1 MPHSRPVTLPRIRG
15 VEAEPLLASF
25 LDPGATGSV
34 CGDCQNI
41 GKHRRSGHFR
51 QSNRLDF
58 KVAFSSPSSE
68 FRMSGSQPEGRPS
81 KACTSLIYR
90 NKV

>member
-34 CGDCQNI
+34 VGIVKISVNTGEVVISANQIVWILKWLSPPLLLNSECRARSLRAD
-41 GKHRRSGHFR
+41 HRKPARR
-51 QSNRLDF
+51 
-58 KVAFSSPSSE
+58 
-68 FRMSGSQPEGRPS
+68 
-81 KACTSLIYR
+81 
-90 NKV
+90 